1 MGNSCFAG
9 WLAQEV
15 ESAQNALL
23 TRIEQLDTLRYVE
36 APKLRNEYMVK
47 IGTTE
52 EEVLNAELDA
62 NMLQRKLELIQIK
75 RNRREP
81 IDMAEIDQ
89 QIEAERKE
97 LLAQA
102 ETADAASQRLPQLTE
117 EQQAEL
123 QELYHK
129 IVEGFH
135 PQVHPNLTDTEKALY
150 EKAVDAYRNRNLAA
164 LKLIDEILFK
174 DNMSLVLQASLSI
187 DDAEEDEQQQAA
199 VLAEALSADYTL
211 AKQLY
216 PYFVPQQQDTV
227 LRSAAERYTAQR
239 TILEAEIEQFQQ
251 VFPFTARETLASEE
265 KTKAY
270 LEQLSLRK
278 LRALD
283 AQKTLTQKINSI
295 LEELPHA

>member
-52 EEVLNAELDA
+52 DEVLNAELDA
-62 NMLQRKLELIQIK
+62 KMLQRKLELIQIK
-75 RNRREP
+75 RNRREL

-102 ETADAASQRLPQLTE
+102 ETADAAGQRLPQLSE

-135 PQVHPNLTDTEKALY
+135 PHVHPNLTDTEKALY
-150 EKAVDAYRNRNLAA
+150 EKAVDAYRNRNLTA

-174 DNMSLVLQASLSI
+174 DGIAFALKTTLSVV
-187 DDAEEDEQQQAA
+187 EEDEQQQAA

-216 PYFVPQQQDTV
+216 PYFVPQQEDAV
-227 LRSAAERYTAQR
+227 LRSAAERYIVQCEET
-239 TILEAEIEQFQQ
+239 EDEIEQLRQT
-251 VFPFTARETLASEE
+251 FPFTAQSTLADSE

-295 LEELPHA
+295 MEELPHA

>member
-52 EEVLNAELDA
+52 DEVLNAELDA
-62 NMLQRKLELIQIK
+62 KMLQRKLELIQIK

-102 ETADAASQRLPQLTE
+102 ETADAAGQRLPQLTE

-174 DNMSLVLQASLSI
+174 DGIAFALQTTLSVV
-187 DDAEEDEQQQAA
+187 EEDEQQQAA

-216 PYFVPQQQDTV
+216 PYFVPQQQDAV

-239 TILEAEIEQFQQ
+239 TALEAEIEQLQQ
-251 VFPFTARETLASEE
+251 VFPFTAQPTLADPE

-270 LEQLSLRK
+270 LEQLTLRK
-278 LRALD
+278 LRAQD
-283 AQKTLTQKINSI
+283 AEKQLTQKLNRIM
-295 LEELPHA
+295 EELPHA

>member
-1 MGNSCFAG
+1 MENSCFAG

-52 EEVLNAELDA
+52 DEVLNAELDA
-62 NMLQRKLELIQIK
+62 KMLQRKLELIQIK

-89 QIEAERKE
+89 QIEAERQA
-97 LLAQA
+97 LLVQA
-102 ETADAASQRLPQLTE
+102 ETDDAASQRLPQLTE

-174 DNMSLVLQASLSI
+174 DGIAFALKTTLSVV
-187 DDAEEDEQQQAA
+187 EEDE
-199 VLAEALSADYTL
+199 
-211 AKQLY
+211 
-216 PYFVPQQQDTV
+216 
-227 LRSAAERYTAQR
+227 
-239 TILEAEIEQFQQ
+239 
-251 VFPFTARETLASEE
+251 
-265 KTKAY
+265 
-270 LEQLSLRK
+270 
-278 LRALD
+278 
-283 AQKTLTQKINSI
+283 
-295 LEELPHA
+295 

>member
-52 EEVLNAELDA
+52 DEVLNAELDA
-62 NMLQRKLELIQIK
+62 KMLQRKLELIQIK

-102 ETADAASQRLPQLTE
+102 ETADAAGQRLPQLSE

-150 EKAVDAYRNRNLAA
+150 EKAVDAYRNRNLTA

-174 DNMSLVLQASLSI
+174 DGIAFALKTTLSVV
-187 DDAEEDEQQQAA
+187 EEDEQQQAA

-216 PYFVPQQQDTV
+216 PYFVPQQQDAV

-239 TILEAEIEQFQQ
+239 TALEAEIEQLQQ
-251 VFPFTARETLASEE
+251 VFPFTAQPTLADPE

-270 LEQLSLRK
+270 LEQLTLRK
-278 LRALD
+278 LRAQD
-283 AQKTLTQKINSI
+283 AEKQLTQKLNRIM
-295 LEELPHA
+295 EELHHA

>member
-1 MGNSCFAG
+1 MENSCFAG

-52 EEVLNAELDA
+52 DEVLNAELDA
-62 NMLQRKLELIQIK
+62 KMLQRKLELIQIK

-81 IDMAEIDQ
+81 IDMAEINQ
-89 QIEAERKE
+89 QIEAERQA
-97 LLAQA
+97 LLVQA
-102 ETADAASQRLPQLTE
+102 ETDDAAGQRLPQLTE

-150 EKAVDAYRNRNLAA
+150 EKAADAYRNRNLAA

-174 DNMSLVLQASLSI
+174 DGIAFALKTTLSVV
-187 DDAEEDEQQQAA
+187 EEDEQQQAA

-216 PYFVPQQQDTV
+216 PYFVPQQQDAV

-239 TILEAEIEQFQQ
+239 TALEAEIEQLQR

-270 LEQLSLRK
+270 LEQLTLRK
-278 LRALD
+278 LRAQD
-283 AQKTLTQKINSI
+283 AEKQLTQKLNRIM
-295 LEELPHA
+295 EELPYA

>member
-36 APKLRNEYMVK
+36 GSKLRNEYMVK

-52 EEVLNAELDA
+52 DEVLNAELDA
-62 NMLQRKLELIQIK
+62 KMLQRKLELIQIR

-102 ETADAASQRLPQLTE
+102 ETADAAGQRLPQLTE

-174 DNMSLVLQASLSI
+174 DGIAFALKTTLSVV
-187 DDAEEDEQQQAA
+187 EEDEQQQAA

-216 PYFVPQQQDTV
+216 PYFVPQQQDAV

-239 TILEAEIEQFQQ
+239 TALEAEIEQLQQ
-251 VFPFTARETLASEE
+251 VFPFTAQPTLADPE

-270 LEQLSLRK
+270 LEQLTLRK
-278 LRALD
+278 LRAQD
-283 AQKTLTQKINSI
+283 AEKQLTQKLNRIM
-295 LEELPHA
+295 EELHHA

>member
-52 EEVLNAELDA
+52 DEVLNAELDA
-62 NMLQRKLELIQIK
+62 KMLQRKLELIQIK

-89 QIEAERKE
+89 QIEAERQA
-97 LLAQA
+97 LLVQA
-102 ETADAASQRLPQLTE
+102 ETDDAASQRLPQLTE

-123 QELYHK
+123 QALYHK

-174 DNMSLVLQASLSI
+174 DGIAFALKTTLSVV
-187 DDAEEDEQQQAA
+187 EEDEQQQAA

-216 PYFVPQQQDTV
+216 PYFVPQQEDAV
-227 LRSAAERYTAQR
+227 LRSAAERYTVR
-239 TILEAEIEQFQQ
+239 REETEIEIEQLRQA
-251 VFPFTARETLASEE
+251 FPFTAQPTLADPE

-270 LEQLSLRK
+270 LEQLTLRK
-278 LRALD
+278 LRAQD
-283 AQKTLTQKINSI
+283 AEKQLTQKLNRIM
-295 LEELPHA
+295 EELPYA

>member
-1 MGNSCFAG
+1 MGSSCFAG

-36 APKLRNEYMVK
+36 APKLRNKYMVK

-52 EEVLNAELDA
+52 DEVLNAELDA
-62 NMLQRKLELIQIK
+62 KMLQRKLELIQIK
-75 RNRREP
+75 CNRREP

-102 ETADAASQRLPQLTE
+102 ETADAAGQRLPQLTE

-174 DNMSLVLQASLSI
+174 DGIAFALKTTLSVV
-187 DDAEEDEQQQAA
+187 EEDEQQQAA
-199 VLAEALSADYTL
+199 VLADALSADYTL

-216 PYFVPQQQDTV
+216 PYFVPQQEDAV
-227 LRSAAERYTAQR
+227 LRSAAER
-239 TILEAEIEQFQQ
+239 
-251 VFPFTARETLASEE
+251 
-265 KTKAY
+265 
-270 LEQLSLRK
+270 
-278 LRALD
+278 
-283 AQKTLTQKINSI
+283 
-295 LEELPHA
+295 

>member
-1 MGNSCFAG
+1 MENSCFAG

-36 APKLRNEYMVK
+36 APKLCNEYMVK
-47 IGTTE
+47 IGTAE
-52 EEVLNAELDA
+52 DEVLNAELDA
-62 NMLQRKLELIQIK
+62 KMLQRKLELIQIK

-89 QIEAERKE
+89 QIEVERQA
-97 LLAQA
+97 LLVQA
-102 ETADAASQRLPQLTE
+102 ETDDAASQRLPQLTE

-135 PQVHPNLTDTEKALY
+135 PQVHPSLTDTEKALY

-174 DNMSLVLQASLSI
+174 DGIAFALKTTLSVV
-187 DDAEEDEQQQAA
+187 EEDEQQQAA

-216 PYFVPQQQDTV
+216 PYFVPQQKDAV
-227 LRSAAERYTAQR
+227 LRSAAERYTVR
-239 TILEAEIEQFQQ
+239 REETETEIEQLRQT
-251 VFPFTARETLASEE
+251 FPFTAQATLADPE

-270 LEQLSLRK
+270 LEQLTLRK
-278 LRALD
+278 LRAQD
-283 AQKTLTQKINSI
+283 AKKQLTQKLNRIM
-295 LEELPHA
+295 EELPHA

>member
-52 EEVLNAELDA
+52 DEVLNAELDA
-62 NMLQRKLELIQIK
+62 KMLQRKLELIQIK

-102 ETADAASQRLPQLTE
+102 ETADAACQRLPQLSE

-150 EKAVDAYRNRNLAA
+150 EKAVDAYRNRNLTA

-174 DNMSLVLQASLSI
+174 DGIAFALKTTLSVV
-187 DDAEEDEQQQAA
+187 EEDEQQQAA

-216 PYFVPQQQDTV
+216 PYFVPQQQDAV

-239 TILEAEIEQFQQ
+239 TALEAEIEQLQQ
-251 VFPFTARETLASEE
+251 VFPFTAQPTLADPE

-270 LEQLSLRK
+270 LEQLTLRK
-278 LRALD
+278 LRAQD
-283 AQKTLTQKINSI
+283 AEKQLTQKLNRIM
-295 LEELPHA
+295 EELHHA

>member
-1 MGNSCFAG
+1 MGNPCFAG

-23 TRIEQLDTLRYVE
+23 TRLEQLDTLRYVE
-36 APKLRNEYMVK
+36 APKLRSEYMVK

-52 EEVLNAELDA
+52 EEVLDAELNA
-62 NMLQRKLELIQIK
+62 KMLQRKMELIQIK

-81 IDMAEIDQ
+81 INMAEIDQ

-97 LLAQA
+97 LLEQA
-102 ETADAASQRLPQLTE
+102 EAADTAGQPLQLTG
-117 EQQAEL
+117 EQQDEL
-123 QELYHK
+123 QALYHK
-129 IVEGFH
+129 IVENFH

-150 EKAVDAYRNRNLAA
+150 EKAVDAYRSRNLDA

-174 DNMSLVLQASLSI
+174 DNMSLVLQASLSV
-187 DDAEEDEQQQAA
+187 DNAEDDEQHAA
-199 VLAEALSADYTL
+199 ALAEALTADYTL

-216 PYFVPQQQDTV
+216 PYFEPSQQDAV
-227 LRSAAERYTAQR
+227 LRSAAERYTAR
-239 TILEAEIEQFQQ
+239 REETENEIEQLRQT
-251 VFPFTARETLASEE
+251 FPFTAQSTLADPE

-295 LEELPHA
+295 MEELPHA

>member
-23 TRIEQLDTLRYVE
+23 TRIAQLDTLRYVE

-52 EEVLNAELDA
+52 DEVLNAELDA
-62 NMLQRKLELIQIK
+62 KMLQRKLELIQIK

-89 QIEAERKE
+89 QIEAERQA
-97 LLAQA
+97 LLVQA
-102 ETADAASQRLPQLTE
+102 ETDDTASQRLPQLTE

-174 DNMSLVLQASLSI
+174 DGIAFALKTTLSVV
-187 DDAEEDEQQQAA
+187 EEDEQQQAA

-216 PYFVPQQQDTV
+216 PYFVPQQEDAV

-239 TILEAEIEQFQQ
+239 TALEAEIEQLQR

-270 LEQLSLRK
+270 LEQLTLRK
-278 LRALD
+278 LRAQN
-283 AQKTLTQKINSI
+283 AEKQLTQKLNRIM
-295 LEELPHA
+295 EELPHA

>member
-36 APKLRNEYMVK
+36 ASKLRNEYMVK

-52 EEVLNAELDA
+52 DEVLNAELDA
-62 NMLQRKLELIQIK
+62 KMLQRKLELIQIK

-89 QIEAERKE
+89 QIEAERQAM
-97 LLAQA
+97 LVQA
-102 ETADAASQRLPQLTE
+102 ETDDAASQRLPQLTE

-174 DNMSLVLQASLSI
+174 DDIAFALKTTLSVV
-187 DDAEEDEQQQAA
+187 EEDEKQQAA

-216 PYFVPQQQDTV
+216 PYFVPQQEDAV
-227 LRSAAERYTAQR
+227 LRAAAERYTVQR
-239 TILEAEIEQFQQ
+239 EETETEIEQLRQT
-251 VFPFTARETLASEE
+251 FPFTAQATLAAPE

-270 LEQLSLRK
+270 LEQLTLRK
-278 LRALD
+278 FRAQD
-283 AQKTLTQKINSI
+283 AEKQLTQKLNRIM
-295 LEELPHA
+295 EELPHA

>member
-15 ESAQNALL
+15 ESAQNVLL

-52 EEVLNAELDA
+52 DEVLNAELDA
-62 NMLQRKLELIQIK
+62 KMLQRKLELIQIK

-89 QIEAERKE
+89 QIESERKE

-102 ETADAASQRLPQLTE
+102 ETADAAGQRLPRLTE

-129 IVEGFH
+129 IVEVFH

-174 DNMSLVLQASLSI
+174 DGIAFALKTTLSVV
-187 DDAEEDEQQQAA
+187 EEDEQQQAA

-216 PYFVPQQQDTV
+216 PYFVPQQEDAV
-227 LRSAAERYTAQR
+227 LRSAAERYTVQR
-239 TILEAEIEQFQQ
+239 EETETEIEQLRQT
-251 VFPFTARETLASEE
+251 FPFTAQPTLSDPE

-270 LEQLSLRK
+270 LEQLTLRK
-278 LRALD
+278 LRAQD
-283 AQKTLTQKINSI
+283 AEKQLTQKINRI
-295 LEELPHA
+295 MEELPHA

>member
-1 MGNSCFAG
+1 MGNPCFAG

-15 ESAQNALL
+15 ESSQNALL
-23 TRIEQLDTLRYVE
+23 TRIEQLDTLRYVD

-47 IGTTE
+47 IGTVE
-52 EEVLNAELDA
+52 DEVLEIELNAK
-62 NMLQRKLELIQIK
+62 MLQRKLELIQIK

-89 QIEAERKE
+89 QIEAERHV
-97 LLAQA
+97 LLTQTEA
-102 ETADAASQRLPQLTE
+102 ADATGQQLPQLTE

-174 DNMSLVLQASLSI
+174 EGITLALTATLSVE
-187 DDAEEDEQQQAA
+187 EEDEQQQAA
-199 VLAEALSADYTL
+199 ALAETLSADYTL

-216 PYFVPQQQDTV
+216 PYFVPQQSDAV
-227 LRSAAERYTAQR
+227 LRSATERYTAQR
-239 TILEAEIEQFQQ
+239 ATLEAEIEQLQQ

-270 LEQLSLRK
+270 LKQLALRK
-278 LRALD
+278 LRAQD
-283 AQKTLTQKINSI
+283 AEKQLTQKLNRIM
-295 LEELPHA
+295 EELPHA

>member
-1 MGNSCFAG
+1 MGNSCFTG

-36 APKLRNEYMVK
+36 APKLRNEYIVK

-52 EEVLNAELDA
+52 DEVLNAELDA
-62 NMLQRKLELIQIK
+62 KMLQRKLELIQIK

-89 QIEAERKE
+89 QIEAERQA
-97 LLAQA
+97 LLVQA
-102 ETADAASQRLPQLTE
+102 ETDDAASQRLPQLTE

-135 PQVHPNLTDTEKALY
+135 PRVHPNLTDTEKALY
-150 EKAVDAYRNRNLAA
+150 EKAVDAYRNRNLTA

-174 DNMSLVLQASLSI
+174 DGIAFALKTTLSVV
-187 DDAEEDEQQQAA
+187 EEDEQQQAA

-216 PYFVPQQQDTV
+216 PYFVPQQQDAV

-239 TILEAEIEQFQQ
+239 EETETEIEQLRQT
-251 VFPFTARETLASEE
+251 FPFTAQSTLADPE

-283 AQKTLTQKINSI
+283 AQKTLIQKINSI
-295 LEELPHA
+295 MEELPHA

>member
-1 MGNSCFAG
+1 MGNPCFAG

-47 IGTTE
+47 IGTVE
-52 EEVLNAELDA
+52 DEVLEAELNA
-62 NMLQRKLELIQIK
+62 KMLQRKLELIQIR

-81 IDMAEIDQ
+81 IDMAELDQ

-97 LLAQA
+97 LLEQT
-102 ETADAASQRLPQLTE
+102 EVADATGQQLPQLTE
-117 EQQAEL
+117 EQQDEL

-129 IVEGFH
+129 IVDGFH
-135 PQVHPNLTDTEKALY
+135 PQVHLNLTETEKALY
-150 EKAVDAYRNRNLAA
+150 EKAVDAYRGRNLDA
-164 LKLIDEILFK
+164 LKLINEILFK
-174 DNMSLVLQASLSI
+174 DNISLVLQASLSL
-187 DDAEEDEQQQAA
+187 DDAENDEQHASA
-199 VLAEALSADYTL
+199 LAEALSADYTL

-216 PYFVPQQQDTV
+216 PYFEPSQQDAV
-227 LRSAAERYTAQR
+227 LRSATERYTAR
-239 TILEAEIEQFQQ
+239 REETENEIEQLRQT
-251 VFPFTARETLASEE
+251 FPFTAQSTLADPE

-283 AQKTLTQKINSI
+283 AQKTLTLKINSI
-295 LEELPHA
+295 MEELPHA

>member
-1 MGNSCFAG
+1 MENPCFAG

-23 TRIEQLDTLRYVE
+23 TRIEQLDTLRYVD

-47 IGTTE
+47 IGTVE
-52 EEVLNAELDA
+52 DEVLEIELNAK
-62 NMLQRKLELIQIK
+62 MLQRKLELIQIK

-81 IDMAEIDQ
+81 VNMAEIEQ
-89 QIEAERKE
+89 QIEAERQE
-97 LLAQA
+97 LLAQTEA
-102 ETADAASQRLPQLTE
+102 ADAAGQQLPQLTA
-117 EQQAEL
+117 EQQTEL

-174 DNMSLVLQASLSI
+174 DSLAFALQATLSV
-187 DDAEEDEQQQAA
+187 EEENEQQQAA
-199 VLAEALSADYTL
+199 ALAEALSADYTL

-216 PYFVPQQQDTV
+216 PYFVPQQSDAV

-239 TILEAEIEQFQQ
+239 ATLEAEIEQIQQ
-251 VFPFTARETLASEE
+251 GFPFTAWETLASEE

-270 LEQLSLRK
+270 LEQLALRK
-278 LRALD
+278 LRARD
-283 AQKTLTQKINSI
+283 AEKQLTQKLNRIM
-295 LEELPHA
+295 EELPHA

>member
-52 EEVLNAELDA
+52 DEVLNAELDA
-62 NMLQRKLELIQIK
+62 KMLQRKLELIQIK

-102 ETADAASQRLPQLTE
+102 ETANAASQRLPQLTE

-123 QELYHK
+123 QELYQK

-174 DNMSLVLQASLSI
+174 DGIAFALKTTLSVV
-187 DDAEEDEQQQAA
+187 EEDEQQQAA

-216 PYFVPQQQDTV
+216 PYFVPQQQDAV

-239 TILEAEIEQFQQ
+239 TALEAEIEQLQR

-270 LEQLSLRK
+270 LEQLTLRK
-278 LRALD
+278 LRAQD
-283 AQKTLTQKINSI
+283 AEKQLTQKLNRIM
-295 LEELPHA
+295 EELPHA

>member
-52 EEVLNAELDA
+52 DEVLNAELDA
-62 NMLQRKLELIQIK
+62 KMLQRKLELIQIK

-89 QIEAERKE
+89 QIEAERQA
-97 LLAQA
+97 LLVQA
-102 ETADAASQRLPQLTE
+102 ETDDAASQRLPQLTE

-174 DNMSLVLQASLSI
+174 DGIAFALKTTLSVV
-187 DDAEEDEQQQAA
+187 EEDEQQQAA
-199 VLAEALSADYTL
+199 VLAEVLSADYTL

-216 PYFVPQQQDTV
+216 PYFVPQQQDAV

-239 TILEAEIEQFQQ
+239 TALEAEIEQLQR

-270 LEQLSLRK
+270 LEQLTQRK
-278 LRALD
+278 FRAQD
-283 AQKTLTQKINSI
+283 AKKQLTQKLNRIM
-295 LEELPHA
+295 EELPYA

>member
-52 EEVLNAELDA
+52 DEVLNAELDA
-62 NMLQRKLELIQIK
+62 KMLQRKLELIQIK
-75 RNRREP
+75 RNRREL

-102 ETADAASQRLPQLTE
+102 ETADAAGQRLPQLTE

-150 EKAVDAYRNRNLAA
+150 EKAVDAYRNRNLTA

-174 DNMSLVLQASLSI
+174 DGIAFALKTTLSVV
-187 DDAEEDEQQQAA
+187 EEDEQQQAA

-216 PYFVPQQQDTV
+216 PYFVPQQQDAV

-239 TILEAEIEQFQQ
+239 TALEAEIEQLQQ
-251 VFPFTARETLASEE
+251 VFPFTAQPTLADPE

-270 LEQLSLRK
+270 LEQLTLRK
-278 LRALD
+278 LRAQD
-283 AQKTLTQKINSI
+283 AEKQLTQKLNRIM
-295 LEELPHA
+295 EELHHA

>member
-23 TRIEQLDTLRYVE
+23 TRIEQLDTMRYVE

-52 EEVLNAELDA
+52 DEVLNAELDA
-62 NMLQRKLELIQIK
+62 KMLQRKLELIQIK
-75 RNRREP
+75 CNRREP

-89 QIEAERKE
+89 QIEAERQA
-97 LLAQA
+97 LLVQA
-102 ETADAASQRLPQLTE
+102 ETDDAASQRLPQLTE

-174 DNMSLVLQASLSI
+174 DGIAFALKTTLSVV
-187 DDAEEDEQQQAA
+187 EEDEQQQAA

-216 PYFVPQQQDTV
+216 PYFEPSQQDAV
-227 LRSAAERYTAQR
+227 LRSATERYTAQR
-239 TILEAEIEQFQQ
+239 ENVEKEIEQLRQT
-251 VFPFTARETLASEE
+251 FPFTAQPTLADPE

-278 LRALD
+278 LRAQD
-283 AQKTLTQKINSI
+283 AEKQLTQKLNRIM
-295 LEELPHA
+295 EELPHA

>member
-52 EEVLNAELDA
+52 DEVLNAELDA
-62 NMLQRKLELIQIK
+62 KMLQRKLELIQIK

-89 QIEAERKE
+89 QIEAERQAM
-97 LLAQA
+97 LVQA
-102 ETADAASQRLPQLTE
+102 ETDDAASQRLPQLTE

-174 DNMSLVLQASLSI
+174 DDIAFALKTTLSVV
-187 DDAEEDEQQQAA
+187 EEEEQQQAA
-199 VLAEALSADYTL
+199 VLAEALSAVLPLL
-211 AKQLY
+211 AGEEG
-216 PYFVPQQQDTV
+216 QDAV
-227 LRSAAERYTAQR
+227 LRAAAERYTVQR
-239 TILEAEIEQFQQ
+239 EETETEIEQLRQT
-251 VFPFTARETLASEE
+251 FPFTAQATLAAPE

-270 LEQLSLRK
+270 LEQLTLRK
-278 LRALD
+278 FRAQD
-283 AQKTLTQKINSI
+283 AEKQLTQKLNRIM
-295 LEELPHA
+295 EELPHA